1 MSKHKMNLFNIRNV
15 FLVAILAVL
24 AVCVHSGRVIRDR
37 RETKSETTSD
47 IGSSLSGFISNLR
60 VSIESGAHQVKE
72 RVQGG
77 YNYVKE
83 RLSSNAKD
91 TEKTET
97 TENDEY
103 IKNNSNNRDN
113 SGAAVTQNSDR
124 IIFENDDEANIYE
137 EIRHSVPIVDVG
149 EISTIQP
156 VTIDDMNKKNV
167 TIGDRNAISAPIV
180 CPKGQRLVDQKCVTI
195 VEF

>member
-1 MSKHKMNLFNIRNV
+1 MPKHKMNLFNIRNV
-15 FLVAILAVL
+15 LLVAILAVS
-24 AVCVHSGRVIRDR
+24 VHSGRVIRDR

-47 IGSSLSGFISNLR
+47 IGSSVSGFLSNLR

-72 RVQGG
+72 KVQGG

-91 TEKTET
+91 SENTET
-97 TENDEY
+97 TENYEI
-103 IKNNSNNRDN
+103 IKNNNNIRGN
-113 SGAAVTQNSDR
+113 SGAAATQNSDR

-137 EIRHSVPIVDVG
+137 QIRHSVPIVDGG
-149 EISTIQP
+149 EVPTTPQ